1 MIRLGAV
8 ALGLALAASAAQAD
22 SKLKIGILNDQS
34 GPLADLTGASS
45 VLAVR
50 MAIEDFRPEAHGLQV
65 EVISADHQNKPDIGS
80 NITRGWFD
88 NDAVDVVMDVPNS
101 SVALAVNTLVAER
114 NKVVIFGGAGSSDL
128 TGSQCTPNTVHW
140 TYDTWGQA
148 HAIAESLV
156 KAGDTSWFF
165 LTADYAFGHALERDS
180 AEVVKANGGS
190 VIGVARYP
198 SPAADF
204 SSYLLRAQSSGA
216 KAVALANTGAD
227 TITSVKQA
235 QEFGIPQ
242 SGQKVVTMLITLG
255 DVHAIGLATAAGI
268 IATEPWYWDQ
278 DEASRAFAKRYAARF
293 NGRYPASGQA
303 GMYSAT
309 IHYLKAAAAMK
320 ADSVHDGRAV
330 VAKMREIPIDDVLYG
345 RGEVRADGRATHAM
359 YVYQVKS
366 PAESKGPFD
375 YFKTLSRIP
384 PEDAFRRL
392 SESACKLVKR

>member
-156 KAGDTSWFF
+156 KAGDTS
-165 LTADYAFGHALERDS
+165 
-180 AEVVKANGGS
+180 
-190 VIGVARYP
+190 
-198 SPAADF
+198 
-204 SSYLLRAQSSGA
+204 
-216 KAVALANTGAD
+216 
-227 TITSVKQA
+227 
-235 QEFGIPQ
+235 
-242 SGQKVVTMLITLG
+242 
-255 DVHAIGLATAAGI
+255 
-268 IATEPWYWDQ
+268 
-278 DEASRAFAKRYAARF
+278 
-293 NGRYPASGQA
+293 
-303 GMYSAT
+303 
-309 IHYLKAAAAMK
+309 
-320 ADSVHDGRAV
+320 
-330 VAKMREIPIDDVLYG
+330 
-345 RGEVRADGRATHAM
+345 
-359 YVYQVKS
+359 
-366 PAESKGPFD
+366 
-375 YFKTLSRIP
+375 
-384 PEDAFRRL
+384 
-392 SESACKLVKR
+392 